1 VSLWR
6 VFFQYR
12 KEEEER
18 QTAEAQE
25 ILCLLFGITVETIRP
40 VAADSARRERL
51 AFAREGRRNAMN
63 ESPSRMQERETQQLM
78 TPNLD
83 IPHGEEYLYLP
94 Q

>member
-12 KEEEER
+12 QEEKER
-18 QTAEAQE
+18 QMVEAQE
-25 ILCLLFGITVETIRP
+25 ILCLLLGISVETIRP
-40 VAADSARRERL
+40 AASDSARRERL
-51 AFAREGRRNAMN
+51 AFAHEGRRNAMN
-63 ESPSRMQERETQQLM
+63 ASPSSTQQRETQQVM

-83 IPHGEEYLYLP
+83 IPHGDEYLYLP